1 MKFLHPLDDYG
12 RARADAQPW
21 PKPRLISHRS
31 LGLDLPNIGAG
42 MAVRLRRRHQH
53 HQHADQIER
62 GCARIEKRLNALGA
76 KVTRVPARERSFSA
90 CSPGERSETRDRPAY
105 RRAGVTQA
113 KKYRSTR

>member
-1 MKFLHPLDDYG
+1 
-12 RARADAQPW
+12 
-21 PKPRLISHRS
+21 
-31 LGLDLPNIGAG
+31 

-90 CSPGERSETRDRPAY
+90 
-105 RRAGVTQA
+105 
-113 KKYRSTR
+113 